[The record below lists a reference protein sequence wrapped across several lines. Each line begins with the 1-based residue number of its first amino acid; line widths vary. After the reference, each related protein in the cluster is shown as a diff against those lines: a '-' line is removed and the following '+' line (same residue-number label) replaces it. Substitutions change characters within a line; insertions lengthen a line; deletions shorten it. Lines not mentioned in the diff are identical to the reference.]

1 MAASAHWRSAMCI
14 LPPHSCMI
22 PIIRGWGI
30 ADLMDNAFKY
40 SCCMV
45 YQEKM
50 KSKLVI
56 AVWLRF
62 HCPQTKFTSIWGH
75 TLYVTPSPSQSPHC
89 TEDYTNNNEKE
100 TVLKENCSR
109 LQLQSLHLNLLW
121 QVSHSQSISQGHSVQ
136 TYKPSAS
143 CYFLFLY
150 TSGFL

>member
-56 AVWLRF
+56 PVLR
-62 HCPQTKFTSIWGH
+62 CCRQTKSIWGH
-75 TLYVTPSPSQSPHC
+75 TLHITPSPSQSLHYI
-89 TEDYTNNNEKE
+89 EDYTNNNKKAI
-100 TVLKENCSR
+100 VLKENCSR
-109 LQLQSLHLNLLW
+109 LQMQSLHLSLLW
-121 QVSHSQSISQGHSVQ
+121 QVSHSQSTQGHSVQ

-150 TSGFL
+150 TSEFL